1 MQENCVKCDSCGII
15 KLRSSMRFCV
25 KCANNPLFK
34 QGIVIIIQKMKETW
48 RDIKGYEGLYKVSN
62 FGKIKSFYKNG
73 KTKILK
79 PVPNFKGYERVTLCN
94 RRGNKTIYSVHRL
107 VALAFIENPLLK
119 PEINHINGNKRD
131 NRISNLEWVTGK
143 ENCLH
148 RSLLYNK

>member
-1 MQENCVKCDSCGII
+1 
-15 KLRSSMRFCV
+15 
-25 KCANNPLFK
+25 
-34 QGIVIIIQKMKETW
+34 MKETW
-48 RDIKGYEGLYKVSN
+48 RDIKGYEGLYRVSN